1 MNIQMKQNVLYEVL
15 PSRIKMTECDVYGTL
30 SNKP

>member
-15 PSRIKMTECDVYGTL
+15 PSRIKMTECDAYGTL